1 MYTCVLLDSVFK
13 KDRKM
18 KKKMKKFLKQMAPIR
33 WNGPYNNNNNLLL
46 LLLLLLLI
54 G

>member
-1 MYTCVLLDSVFK
+1 
-13 KDRKM
+13 M
-18 KKKMKKFLKQMAPIR
+18 KKINKEFLKQMAPIR

-46 LLLLLLLI
+46 LLLLLLI